1 VTLTFF
7 PSSLLGEYEIFFFKK
22 RAASAS
28 FFRHELLLLLFWVP
42 RPDMDKYSDNPPPY
56 EDVHTSELVEEA
68 VAVGGMNF
76 SPLSA

>member
-1 VTLTFF
+1 
-7 PSSLLGEYEIFFFKK
+7 
-22 RAASAS
+22 
-28 FFRHELLLLLFWVP
+28 
-42 RPDMDKYSDNPPPY
+42 MDKYSDNPPPY